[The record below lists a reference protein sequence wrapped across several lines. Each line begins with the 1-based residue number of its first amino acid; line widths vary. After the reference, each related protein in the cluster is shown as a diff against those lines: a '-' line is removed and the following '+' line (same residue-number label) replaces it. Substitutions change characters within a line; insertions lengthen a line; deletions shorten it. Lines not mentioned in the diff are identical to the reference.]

1 MRKIGIDKKGNVIL
15 KMAFKNEYGYWTDN
29 NLILN
34 DFVNEFNAIEI
45 ERKDKSEWLTTNVTM
60 LVFLLFVIKY

>member
-1 MRKIGIDKKGNVIL
+1 MRKIGNKKKGNVIL

>member
-1 MRKIGIDKKGNVIL
+1 
-15 KMAFKNEYGYWTDN
+15 MAFKNEYGYWTDN